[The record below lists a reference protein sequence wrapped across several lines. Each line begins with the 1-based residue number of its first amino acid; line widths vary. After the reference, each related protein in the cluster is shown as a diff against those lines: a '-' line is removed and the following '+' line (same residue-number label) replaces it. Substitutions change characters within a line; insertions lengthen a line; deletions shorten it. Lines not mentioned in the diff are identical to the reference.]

1 MIIVDWGTPMKRIAF
16 AIMIVTVLS
25 KVLGFAR
32 QVALSYFYGASTVT
46 DAYLVSLTIP
56 TVIFAVIG
64 AGIGTGFIPMYSRI
78 KYEQGPSAADRFTS
92 NLISIVLAIC
102 TVIAVWGLVFTK
114 PLVRLFAS
122 GFHGETLKMTVQ
134 FTRISIF
141 AIYFTGLTG
150 IITGYLRLH
159 GSYLIP
165 NVTGLPMNCIAILSV
180 ALSSVTNIYVLLIG
194 TLVARAAELL
204 FMVPFAKR
212 KGFRF
217 QTAFDLKDDN
227 LHQMIHIAVPVI
239 IGTSADQINVLVDR
253 TLASEIAVGGIS
265 ALNYASRLAGF
276 VQGLF
281 VLSISSVMYPM
292 ISKMASEHNMKGLKG
307 SLSEAIGLIN
317 LMVVPTTIGAVIF
330 AEPIVTF
337 LFGRGAFT
345 SEAVIM
351 TSAALRFYSLGML
364 AFGLR
369 EVLSRAFYALQD
381 TRTPMV
387 NGAIAVVINIVL
399 NLILS
404 RYLGIGGLAL
414 ATSFSGLVATL
425 LLFVTLRE
433 KIGGFGMKTVFSSFC
448 KISVASLV
456 MGVIARSLYHYV
468 GATTTN
474 KALILAIGTGAVAYF
489 ILVYLLRVPEVERT
503 LVAVRQR
510 VLRRK
515 TRETGAE

>member
-1 MIIVDWGTPMKRIAF
+1 
-16 AIMIVTVLS
+16 
-25 KVLGFAR
+25 
-32 QVALSYFYGASTVT
+32 
-46 DAYLVSLTIP
+46 
-56 TVIFAVIG
+56 
-64 AGIGTGFIPMYSRI
+64 
-78 KYEQGPSAADRFTS
+78 
-92 NLISIVLAIC
+92 
-102 TVIAVWGLVFTK
+102 
-114 PLVRLFAS
+114 
-122 GFHGETLKMTVQ
+122 
-134 FTRISIF
+134 
-141 AIYFTGLTG
+141 
-150 IITGYLRLH
+150 
-159 GSYLIP
+159 
-165 NVTGLPMNCIAILSV
+165 MNCIAILSV
-180 ALSSVTNIYVLLIG
+180 ALSSVTNVYVLLIG

-307 SLSEAIGLIN
+307 SLSEAIGLI
-317 LMVVPTTIGAVIF
+317 IGAVIF